1 MDSSKMEA
9 SMFKLMNTAVLSMA
23 IGLTIYGT
31 SPVMAQT
38 AGPGGPGGPGG
49 GESHVGAMKLLDPPP
64 GKSRM
69 KFQQNGS
76 CIDRLALR
84 RATELGLGGAYV
96 GFSGERTVS
105 VFGRES
111 GEIVRIR
118 FSRAPGCP
126 VIQNGW

>member
-1 MDSSKMEA
+1 ML
-9 SMFKLMNTAVLSMA
+9 KLINIVALATILGFGAVNFA
-23 IGLTIYGT
+23 
-31 SPVMAQT
+31 PVMAQT
-38 AGPGGPGGPGG
+38 AGPGGPGGPGGPSGG

-84 RATELGLGGAYV
+84 RATELGLSGAYV